1 LDLMMERR
9 EALRLLGSAAMLQL
23 IPDQLFAV
31 LRAAR
36 AEVDSGGALR
46 TLNAKQNT
54 TVNRMT
60 NLILPETDTPGAGA
74 ARVNEFID
82 LILTEWYNDEERA
95 RFLDGLASVD
105 AVSEKSFGKDFVA
118 CTEAEQVKLL
128 TDFDQTMAA
137 EAATLKSH
145 PRGARMEPPQPTR
158 NFFHMFKQ
166 LTLTGYF
173 TSEVGAKQALH
184 FQMIPG
190 HYDGCVSVPASDRSK

>member
-1 LDLMMERR
+1 MMERR
-9 EALRLLGSAAMLQL
+9 EALRLLGTAVTLQL
-23 IPDQLFAV
+23 IPGELYAV

-46 TLNAKQNT
+46 TLNAKQNA
-54 TVNRMT
+54 TVTRMA
-60 NLILPETDTPGAGA
+60 NMILPETDTPGAGA

-82 LILTEWYNDEERA
+82 LIVTEWYNDEERA
-95 RFLDGLASVD
+95 RFLDGLANVD
-105 AVSEKSFGKDFVA
+105 VDSQKSFGKNFVE

-128 TDFDQTMAA
+128 TEFDQAMAA

-145 PRGARMEPPQPTR
+145 PRGARMEPPVPTR

-173 TSEVGAKQALH
+173 TSEIGAKQALH

-190 HYDGCVSVPASDRSK
+190 HYDGCVSSAADRSK